1 MPDAVAPDSPAPV
14 EIPLRQAATVM
25 LVRDGDGGLEVFML
39 RRNPRSEFVP
49 GQFVFPG
56 GAVDAEDRDDPGLE
70 SVCIGL
76 DDATASA
83 RIDVD
88 HGGLAYWVAAV
99 RECFEEAGVLLA
111 RNGGGHVSFDD
122 PDTAARFAAL
132 RREVHSGELRLA
144 QMCLD
149 EGLALELDDLRY
161 VSHWITPVGPTR
173 RFDTRFFIAHAPD
186 GQEPLHDGSETVEST
201 WIRPADAFAQH
212 AEGTFM
218 MIFPTYKNLEP
229 LLDVDTVAD
238 LMAWAGGLDDIP
250 ALLPAIAV
258 TPDGEVLTLLP
269 GDEGYDEAMANPP
282 PAGSMQ

>member
-1 MPDAVAPDSPAPV
+1 MSDADVPADVPM
-14 EIPLRQAATVM
+14 RQAATVM
-25 LVRDGDGGLEVFML
+25 LVRDGSNGLEVFML

-56 GAVDAEDRDDPGLE
+56 GAVDAEDREDPGLE
-70 SVCIGL
+70 SVCVGL
-76 DDATASA
+76 DDATASE

-111 RNGGGHVSFDD
+111 RDGDEHVSFDE
-122 PDTAARFAAL
+122 PAAAARYSGL
-132 RREVHSGELRLA
+132 RRKVHGGELRLA

-149 EGLALELDDLRY
+149 EGLSLELDDLRY

-173 RFDTRFFIAHAPD
+173 RFDTRFFVALVPE

-212 AEGTFM
+212 AEGRFM
-218 MIFPTYKNLEP
+218 MIFPTLKNLEP
-229 LLDVDTVAD
+229 LLKAGTVAE
-238 LMAWAGGLDDIP
+238 LMAWADGLEDVP
-250 ALLPAIAV
+250 AILPAIAV
-258 TPDGEVLTLLP
+258 RPDGEVLTLLP
-269 GDEGYDEAMANPP
+269 EDEGYAEALANPP
-282 PAGSMQ
+282 PPNSMR

>member
-1 MPDAVAPDSPAPV
+1 MTDADATDAGAPA
-14 EIPLRQAATVM
+14 ETPLRQAATVM
-25 LVRDGDGGLEVFML
+25 LVRDGTDGLEVFML

-70 SVCIGL
+70 AVCIGL
-76 DDATASA
+76 DDATASR

-111 RNGGGHVSFDD
+111 RNGADYVSFDD
-122 PDTAARFAAL
+122 RETAQRFGTL
-132 RREVHSGELRLA
+132 RRQVYDGELRLA

-149 EGLALELDDLRY
+149 EGLVLELDDLRY

-173 RFDTRFFIAHAPD
+173 RFDTRFFMAHVPE

-201 WIRPADAFAQH
+201 WIRPADAFEQH
-212 AEGTFM
+212 ADGSFM
-218 MIFPTYKNLEP
+218 MIFPTMKNLEP
-229 LLDVDTVAD
+229 MLKVDTVAD
-238 LMAWAGGLDDIP
+238 LLAWADELEDIP

-258 TPDGEVLTLLP
+258 SPEGEVLTLLP
-269 GDEGYDEAMANPP
+269 GDEGFEEASANPP
-282 PAGSMQ
+282 PPGSMP